1 MPREEDSHIEKGRS
15 KPHPSDLRKNYWP
28 ASSLA
33 VIKPILS
40 MPAPRM
46 MSINGTTLGDESAPP
61 FSPPTSIPIASLL
74 WAWDRAAPQA
84 VKPCRVGSGAA
95 LRNQQ
100 TNGTTESTI
109 FNPRTADEEGT
120 LHSGSSG

>member
-1 MPREEDSHIEKGRS
+1 GQGGGTR
-15 KPHPSDLRKNYWP
+15 
-28 ASSLA
+28 
-33 VIKPILS
+33 LS
-40 MPAPRM
+40 RPFGVSGVMTMKIMISTSR